1 MAKAALVGMDVEKGS
16 RIVKILDDAG
26 LQVKVALWAFL
37 SEYDEWRLVL
47 SSSKFDAESK
57 GGYRLYYEA
66 LEAAGIGV
74 EETPFTMI
82 LSTKDRF
89 IRELRKKFAKAKRV
103 EGARIY
109 VQSIGDRFV
118 DEGFL
123 YRA

>member
-1 MAKAALVGMDVEKGS
+1 MDKAALVGMDVEKGS
-16 RIVKILDDAG
+16 RIVQILDDAG

-37 SEYDEWRLVL
+37 SEYDDWRLVL
-47 SSSKFDAESK
+47 SSTKFDAEPRRR
-57 GGYRLYYEA
+57 YRLYHEA

-74 EETPFTMI
+74 EETPVTMI

-89 IRELRKKFAKAKRV
+89 IRELRKKFGKAKRV

>member
-1 MAKAALVGMDVEKGS
+1 MVKAALVGMDVEKGS
-16 RIVKILDDAG
+16 RIVKILNDAG

-37 SEYDEWRLVL
+37 SEYDEWLLIL
-47 SSSKFDAESK
+47 SSAKFDAESR
-57 GGYRLYYEA
+57 GGYGLYHEA

>member
-26 LQVKVALWAFL
+26 LQVKVALWAFM
-37 SEYDEWRLVL
+37 SEYDEWLLIL
-47 SSSKFDAESK
+47 SSAKFDAESK
-57 GGYRLYYEA
+57 GGYRLYHEA

-82 LSTKDRF
+82 MSTKDRF
-89 IRELRKKFAKAKRV
+89 IRELRKQFAKAKRV

-118 DEGFL
+118 DEGFV